1 MTDLFHTSELQRA
14 FGSLRADLVHEDGP
28 RISTMRNYR
37 FAILQY
43 EPKDEHKLRAELQK
57 LSTDLVAHG
66 WVVHSLDLHRLFL
79 DRVQREGGE
88 EFVQRVI
95 AMEKATAAR
104 DAARGLQYLQD
115 KLAPLIEGPNGLA
128 KDVADLLHDFAT
140 KNPDRVDRT
149 VAFLGRAG
157 ALYPFFRTS
166 ALLRHL
172 DGRTGQI
179 PVVLLY
185 PGHRLGNGLS
195 FMGVL
200 DPDSDY
206 RPRIYP

>member
-1 MTDLFHTSELQRA
+1 MTDLFHTSELQQA
-14 FGSLRADLVHEDGP
+14 FAALHRDLVHEDGP

-43 EPKDEHKLRAELQK
+43 DPKNEHKLRAELQK

-66 WVVHSLDLHRLFL
+66 WIVHSLDLHRLFL
-79 DRVQREGGE
+79 DRVQREGGD
-88 EFVQRVI
+88 EFVRRVI
-95 AMEKATAAR
+95 AMEKATATR
-104 DAARGLQYLQD
+104 DPARGLQYLQD

-128 KDVADLLHDFAT
+128 KDVADLLEDFAA

-185 PGHRLGNGLS
+185 PGHRLGSGLS